1 MTKQSAPPLLSSLML
16 LFCYLTFLVPQCQGF
31 CCDNFQRYQRQ
42 RTVVTFPDTRQS
54 FFALW
59 DTKKDATKGVYVR
72 PSAAIE
78 RGSGFFIPG
87 LEGPKVRLLFGIVV
101 LLLTAVNRA
110 LTIILPTDGVMT
122 VTETLAIGYAMLL
135 LLQAAIE
142 FGKEERGFVVSL
154 INPSD
159 DDNDRADVWTQ
170 QWQNN
175 REEKRIDQIQWSAA
189 SYLALTPATNMILI
203 QNNTVLY
210 QLGTLSNNDNDNK
223 HGNVNEAAEA
233 CLAALQT
240 LGRAKSGRISIP
252 STHPAAIALVNEADR
267 RCVVLQIINETECW
281 MMTSNQLLAAFTQ
294 QDLKWLGQ
302 LAKYVTLTSQ

>member
-1 MTKQSAPPLLSSLML
+1 M
-16 LFCYLTFLVPQCQGF
+16 
-31 CCDNFQRYQRQ
+31 
-42 RTVVTFPDTRQS
+42 
-54 FFALW
+54 
-59 DTKKDATKGVYVR
+59 R

-110 LTIILPTDGVMT
+110 LTIILPTDGAMT

-175 REEKRIDQIQWSAA
+175 REEKRDRKSTRLNSSHQCLSRMPSSA
-189 SYLALTPATNMILI
+189 
-203 QNNTVLY
+203 
-210 QLGTLSNNDNDNK
+210 
-223 HGNVNEAAEA
+223 
-233 CLAALQT
+233 
-240 LGRAKSGRISIP
+240 
-252 STHPAAIALVNEADR
+252 
-267 RCVVLQIINETECW
+267 
-281 MMTSNQLLAAFTQ
+281 
-294 QDLKWLGQ
+294 
-302 LAKYVTLTSQ
+302 